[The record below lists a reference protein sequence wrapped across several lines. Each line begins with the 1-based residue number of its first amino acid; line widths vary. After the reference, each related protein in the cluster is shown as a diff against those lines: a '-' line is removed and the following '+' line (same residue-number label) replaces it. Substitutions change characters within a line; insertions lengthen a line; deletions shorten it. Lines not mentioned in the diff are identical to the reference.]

1 MHRKRFVKTDEQ
13 PLTTSPGL
21 LFSWLAWLFPEPS
34 LSFDCSLVSVI
45 GCTITFHD
53 KPEGEKESATQKLTL
68 SN

>member
-13 PLTTSPGL
+13 PLTTSPSL
-21 LFSWLAWLFPEPS
+21 LFSWLFPEPS